1 MGELIGQDHL
11 VHLDHQQCYDA
22 LCSRDV
28 RFDGRF
34 FVGVRTTG
42 IYCRPICPSR
52 TPLSR
57 NVDFY
62 AHPAA
67 AEDAGLRPCRRCR
80 PETAPGSSDWS
91 GGAAI
96 VERALRLIDEGAL
109 DGGPGSGNSVDAL
122 AARLLVG
129 GRHLRRLFADHVGAA
144 PDAVA
149 RSRRAHLAKRLVV
162 ETDLR
167 IADIAFAAGF
177 GSVRQC
183 NDVVRATF
191 HATPTELRS
200 DRRRQPSGPLRLRLA
215 VRPPFD
221 GTALLDWFSS
231 RVVDGLESVGDGR
244 YHRSVC
250 VLDESGKPQHG
261 SISLEP
267 QHDHV
272 VLGVDLPP
280 STSLGSIVG
289 GARRLFDLSAD
300 PDAVDA
306 HLSGDPFLA
315 PRVAERPGI
324 RVPGCWSGFE
334 AAVRAVIGQQI
345 SVAAA
350 RTLLGRVVA
359 AHGHEAFPEPGD
371 LVDAPLERLGIIGR
385 RADTIRTIAGEVIAG
400 DLVLDG
406 SLDHDEL
413 VAALLA
419 IPGIGPWSASY
430 VALRSGEPDAF
441 PAGDLHLRRVL
452 GVDKERDAEAIAEA
466 WRPWRAYA
474 ALHLWNTPM
483 PLPNGATP

>member
-1 MGELIGQDHL
+1 MR
-11 VHLDHQQCYDA
+11 LDHQQCYDA
-22 LCSRDV
+22 LRSRDA

-52 TPLSR
+52 TPLAR

-80 PETAPGSSDWS
+80 PETAPGSSDWA

-109 DGGPGSGNSVDAL
+109 DRNGPAGGSVDDL

-129 GRHLRRLFADHVGAA
+129 GRHLRRLFAEHVGAS

-149 RSRRAHLAKRLVV
+149 RSRRAHLAKRLLV

-167 IADIAFAAGF
+167 VADIAFAAGF

-191 HATPTELRS
+191 HATPSAIRR
-200 DRRRQPSGPLRLRLA
+200 DRTATPTGPLRLRLA

-221 GTALLDWFSS
+221 GGALLDWFAS
-231 RVVDGLESVGDGR
+231 RAVDGLETVTDGAYRRQVRAGDD
-244 YHRSVC
+244 
-250 VLDESGKPQHG
+250 LG
-261 SISLEP
+261 SITLEP
-267 QHDHV
+267 AEDHV
-272 VLGVDLPP
+272 VLAVDLPP
-280 STSLGSIVG
+280 ATNLGSIVG

-300 PDAVDA
+300 PQAVDR
-306 HLSGDPFLA
+306 HLVTDAFLA
-315 PRVAERPGI
+315 PMVERRPGI
-324 RVPGCWSGFE
+324 RVPGCWTGWE

-350 RTLLGRVVA
+350 RTILGRIVA
-359 AHGHEAFPEPGD
+359 AFGRGAFPGPETLADASLEP
-371 LVDAPLERLGIIGR
+371 LGIISA
-385 RADTIRTIAGEVIAG
+385 RAETIRTVAREIVVG
-400 DLVLDG
+400 DIVLDG

-413 VAALLA
+413 VRTLVAVK
-419 IPGIGPWSASY
+419 GIGPWTASY
-430 VALRSGEPDAF
+430 IALRTGEPDAF

-452 GVDKERDAEAIAEA
+452 GVSTDREALDRADA

-474 ALHLWNTPM
+474 AMHLWQTPAQ
-483 PLPNGATP
+483 PKGTT

>member
-1 MGELIGQDHL
+1 MR
-11 VHLDHQQCYDA
+11 LDHQQCYDA
-22 LCSRDV
+22 LRSRDE

-52 TPLSR
+52 TPLAR

-109 DGGPGSGNSVDAL
+109 DRGSPDGGSVDDL
-122 AARLLVG
+122 ASRLLVG

-149 RSRRAHLAKRLVV
+149 RSRRAHLAKRLLV

-167 IADIAFAAGF
+167 VADVAFAAGF

-183 NDVVRATF
+183 NDVVRSTF
-191 HATPTELRS
+191 RATPSELRR
-200 DRRRQPSGPLRLRLA
+200 DRKGTPSGPLRLRLA

-221 GTALLDWFSS
+221 GGALLGWFSV
-231 RVVDGLESVGDGR
+231 RAVDGLESVGDGV
-244 YHRSVC
+244 YHRDVRI
-250 VLDESGKPQHG
+250 DGERG
-261 SISLEP
+261 SIALEP
-267 QHDHV
+267 HDDHV
-272 VLGVDLPP
+272 VLAVDLPP
-280 STSLGSIVG
+280 STGIGSIVG
-289 GARRLFDLSAD
+289 GARRLFDLGAD

-306 HLSGDPFLA
+306 HLATDPFLA
-315 PRVAERPGI
+315 PMVARRPGV
-324 RVPGCWSGFE
+324 RVPGCWTGFE

-350 RTLLGRVVA
+350 RTVLGRIVL
-359 AHGHEAFPEPGD
+359 AHGDGTFPDPTA
-371 LVDAPLERLGIIGR
+371 LVDAPLEALGIIGR
-385 RADTIRTIAGEVIAG
+385 RAETIRIIARDVVDGS
-400 DLVLDG
+400 LVLDG
-406 SLDHDEL
+406 SLDHDSL
-413 VAALLA
+413 VESLVA

-452 GVDKERDAEAIAEA
+452 GVSNDRDADARAEG
-466 WRPWRAYA
+466 WRPWRAYGA
-474 ALHLWNTPM
+474 MHLWQTPM
-483 PLPNGATP
+483 PAVNGETP

>member
-1 MGELIGQDHL
+1 MR
-11 VHLDHQQCYDA
+11 LDHQQCYDA
-22 LCSRDV
+22 LRSRDA

-52 TPLSR
+52 TPLAR

-80 PETAPGSSDWS
+80 PETAPGSSDWA

-109 DGGPGSGNSVDAL
+109 DRNAPNGGGVDDL
-122 AARLLVG
+122 ARRLLVG
-129 GRHLRRLFADHVGAA
+129 GRHLRRLFAEHVGAA
-144 PDAVA
+144 PDTVA
-149 RSRRAHLAKRLVV
+149 RSRRAHLAKRLLV

-167 IADIAFAAGF
+167 VADVAFAAGF

-183 NDVVRATF
+183 NDVVRETF
-191 HATPTELRS
+191 HATPSAIRR
-200 DRRRQPSGPLRLRLA
+200 DRRSTPAGPLRLRLA
-215 VRPPFD
+215 VREPFD
-221 GTALLDWFSS
+221 GGALMDWFSA
-231 RVVDGLESVGDGR
+231 RVVDGLETVDDGVYR
-244 YHRSVC
+244 RAVRIDGE
-250 VLDESGKPQHG
+250 VG

-267 QHDHV
+267 HSDHV
-272 VLGVDLPP
+272 VLSVDLPP
-280 STSLGSIVG
+280 STGLGSIVG
-289 GARRLFDLSAD
+289 GARRLFDLGAD

-306 HLSGDPFLA
+306 HLAADPFLA
-315 PRVAERPGI
+315 PMVARRPGI
-324 RVPGCWSGFE
+324 RVPGCWTGFE
-334 AAVRAVIGQQI
+334 ASVRAVIGQQI

-350 RTLLGRVVA
+350 RTVLGRIVA
-359 AHGHEAFPEPGD
+359 THGDGTFPDPEA
-371 LVDAPLERLGIIGR
+371 LVDAPLETLGIIGR
-385 RADTIRTIAGEVIAG
+385 RAETIRTLARGVVTG

-406 SLDHDEL
+406 SLDHDRL
-413 VAALLA
+413 VESLVA

-452 GVDKERDAEAIAEA
+452 GVSNDRDADARAEA
-466 WRPWRAYA
+466 WRPWRAYGA
-474 ALHLWNTPM
+474 MHLWQTPM
-483 PLPNGATP
+483 PSRTASRTASRTE